1 MAVAGTLGAV
11 TVIIGIDTVAVDGG
25 KAVDDAGIQ
34 RRHRHRRLEGG
45 AGGVQTLQ
53 RAVEQGQARVR
64 AVLAVLG
71 GEEVLVVAG
80 VVGGGQHTAVLR
92 ADDHHR
98 TGGSLGGTAAVV
110 GAVYHLD
117 VPGQRPVHRLLEG
130 AVDGELDGMARLRHG
145 GHRSPHDDAVRAAG
159 DGLNAVLAPQLVFVD
174 GFEARHAD
182 HVVHVIALFPQRVGG
197 LAVLVGHL
205 PLFGGDL
212 AHTAQHMGDDAAL
225 IVAAGAGLYDL
236 HTGHGQAVLLDGRH
250 GHFAD
255 ILGHD
260 EVVDVGE
267 RLLLHLVV
275 DAAQHPLP
283 VERIAFQLVV
293 LHQLFHHVIGGG
305 VLL

>member
-1 MAVAGTLGAV
+1 
-11 TVIIGIDTVAVDGG
+11 
-25 KAVDDAGIQ
+25 
-34 RRHRHRRLEGG
+34 
-45 AGGVQTLQ
+45 
-53 RAVEQGQARVR
+53 
-64 AVLAVLG
+64 
-71 GEEVLVVAG
+71 
-80 VVGGGQHTAVLR
+80 
-92 ADDHHR
+92 
-98 TGGSLGGTAAVV
+98 
-110 GAVYHLD
+110 
-117 VPGQRPVHRLLEG
+117 
-130 AVDGELDGMARLRHG
+130 MARLRHG

-182 HVVHVIALFPQRVGG
+182 HVVHVIALFPQRVSG

-205 PLFGGDL
+205 PLFGGDP

-225 IVAAGAGLYDL
+225 IVAAGAGLYDF

-255 ILGHD
+255 VLGHD

-305 VLL
+305 ILL